1 MGKNKYTTRLKN
13 FARRNDL
20 KLEYENVLERHGEKR
35 VIMRAVINGQRFPD
49 GEGKNTEKA
58 MQNAAR
64 NALESLNEKENQ
76 MLEMKRKDSN
86 AQHSHLKCRKTPVF
100 DGISKHKTNGGSR
113 FEVFQDGT
121 SAMLPTPQTEPDL
134 CGASSEPVAQTC
146 NSSKNSKVSRFE
158 VFQDGTS
165 AMLPTPQTEPDL
177 CGASSEPVAQTC
189 NSSKNSKDMLC
200 PEEKS
205 SGSSPSD
212 MSADSEIFSHSQF
225 DYVEK
230 LGKGAFGRVLKVKDK
245 LVERYYAIKI
255 IRWNEKAL
263 REAKALSDLDHPNIV
278 RYFSCWM
285 GDSGYQSDSTDNS
298 SCTSQ
303 SSTGSPKKC
312 LYIQMELCDTKTLLD
327 WIEDWYT
334 KKSNSKR
341 REESLN
347 IAQQMVS
354 GIKYIHSKKL
364 IHRDLKP
371 ANILFGQDAKV
382 KIGDFGLVTAENDD
396 DDKSPMKRTESIGT
410 KSYMAPE
417 QKSKTN
423 GRTNYGRKVDIF
435 ALGLIYFELLWKF
448 STRYEKYK
456 TWDDIREQE
465 LPEEFESSFT
475 SEYNIIRPM
484 LSMNPED
491 RPEASEVITD
501 LEECAKQI
509 NAEEMARRGR
519 TTV

>member
-1 MGKNKYTTRLKN
+1 KAYMKPKICEHL
-13 FARRNDL
+13 F
-20 KLEYENVLERHGEKR
+20 RH
-35 VIMRAVINGQRFPD
+35 
-49 GEGKNTEKA
+49 
-58 MQNAAR
+58 
-64 NALESLNEKENQ
+64 
-76 MLEMKRKDSN
+76 
-86 AQHSHLKCRKTPVF
+86 
-100 DGISKHKTNGGSR
+100 
-113 FEVFQDGT
+113 
-121 SAMLPTPQTEPDL
+121 
-134 CGASSEPVAQTC
+134 
-146 NSSKNSKVSRFE
+146 
-158 VFQDGTS
+158 
-165 AMLPTPQTEPDL
+165 
-177 CGASSEPVAQTC
+177 
-189 NSSKNSKDMLC
+189 
-200 PEEKS
+200 
-205 SGSSPSD
+205 
-212 MSADSEIFSHSQF
+212 F

-245 LVERYYAIKI
+245 LVERYYCSVILHAFTA
-255 IRWNEKAL
+255 KAL

-417 QKSKTN
+417 QV
-423 GRTNYGRKVDIF
+423 RTNYGRKVDIF

-456 TWDDIREQE
+456 
-465 LPEEFESSFT
+465 
-475 SEYNIIRPM
+475 
-484 LSMNPED
+484 
-491 RPEASEVITD
+491 VG
-501 LEECAKQI
+501 C
-509 NAEEMARRGR
+509 
-519 TTV
+519 